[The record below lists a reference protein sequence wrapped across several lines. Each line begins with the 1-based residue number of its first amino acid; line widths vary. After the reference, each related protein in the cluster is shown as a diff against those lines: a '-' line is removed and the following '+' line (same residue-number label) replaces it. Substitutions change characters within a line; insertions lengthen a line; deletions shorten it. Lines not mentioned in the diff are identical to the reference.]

1 MTLLGVHL
9 TLMIGPTAPVPA
21 PLPYMEALDEVK
33 VTHSDE
39 GRSGFQ
45 ITFKQGRAGLA
56 GLLDYPLLSLPL
68 LRAFN
73 RVILLVTFGV
83 IPRVLMDGIIT
94 RVEVAPG
101 SEPGQAR
108 VTVTGED
115 VSVMMDLHEESAEH
129 PAQDETIIANKI
141 ILSYAQ
147 YGLIPEVFPPKALDP
162 PIPIERT
169 PVQQGTDL
177 DQLERMASRSGYV
190 FYVIPGPAPFTNTAY
205 WGPPMRVGV
214 PQPALTANMGAETN
228 ATFGAFQTNALGPQ
242 TVEGQVQDRQLNTTI
257 PVRTFAPLQVPLAAM
272 PVGLLNT
279 PNTRR
284 TQFRESGVNTI
295 EAYGRAQGTTD
306 ASADAVSVDGELDAG
321 TYGDLLQA
329 RSIVGVRGVGYLH
342 DGFWYVK
349 KVTHDI
355 KPGSYKQSFTLTRDG
370 HGSLSPVVVP

>member
-1 MTLLGVHL
+1 MD
-9 TLMIGPTAPVPA
+9 
-21 PLPYMEALDEVK
+21 ALDELK

-45 ITFKQGRAGLA
+45 ITFKQGRSGIS

-83 IPRVLMDGIIT
+83 IPRVLMDGIVT

-101 SEPGQAR
+101 SDPGQAK

-115 VSVMMDLHEESAEH
+115 VSLMMDLHEESAEH
-129 PAQDETIIANKI
+129 PAQDETVIANKL
-141 ILSYAQ
+141 ILSYAAQ
-147 YGLIPEVFPPKALDP
+147 YGLIPMVIPPKALDI

-177 DQLERMASRSGYV
+177 DQLERMAARNGYV
-190 FYVIPGPAPFTNTAY
+190 FYIIPGPAPFTNTAY
-205 WGPPMRVGV
+205 WGPKQRIGL
-214 PQPALTANMGAETN
+214 PQSALTANMGGQTN

-242 TVEGQVQDRQLNTTI
+242 TVQGNVRDRQTNTTL
-257 PVRTFAPLQVPLAAM
+257 PVQTVAPLQVPLAAI
-272 PVGLLNT
+272 PLGLTNE
-279 PNTRR
+279 PNTRS
-284 TQFRESGVNTI
+284 TQFRESGVNVV

-306 ASADAVSVDGELDAG
+306 AAADAVSVDGELDAA

-329 RSIVGVRGVGYLH
+329 RALVGVRGVGYLH

-370 HGSLSPVVVP
+370 HGSLTPVVVP